1 MLPQMLLVG
10 INSSW
15 SQSTPALYYLRQ
27 MISGLPYRV
36 EILEATLK
44 DFPQDI
50 LRRIVLAEP
59 DVIGFSAYIWNRRL
73 LQTLIPACRK
83 LMPLAV
89 IVIGGPEAMRVRM
102 PDESLL
108 FRIAG
113 SGEAAFKAL
122 AETGF
127 KELPQVP
134 LLPLAN
140 VPFPYT
146 VTDQDRLQGKLVYYE
161 TYRGCP
167 YHCIYCLSARD
178 NRLENRF
185 DLSRTED
192 RKRLDAE
199 LDMLLGLQPKT
210 LKFVDRSFNAQRELA
225 HYIWER
231 IIRQDWPCDVHFE
244 IYPDLLNEEDFR
256 ILERAPEGRIRFE
269 IGVQTTND
277 VIAAACGRKSDW
289 AAVRSAIQALK
300 QRTKV
305 RIHADLLAGLP
316 GQDLSSVLDSVDEL
330 CAILPDA
337 VQLGILKILPDTPME
352 DLALQKGYQWD
363 ADPPYQCLASD
374 AMSAPDLWLVD
385 DCAHLLNLY
394 WNKEEFPA
402 HWAKLLAKHQAS
414 KVLITLANIHNDKG
428 YPLHSLAKAKRQEV
442 MQKLT
447 LQMEVNDV

>member
-1 MLPQMLLVG
+1 MLHKVLLVG

-36 EILEATLK
+36 EIYEATLK

-83 LMPLAV
+83 LLPKVA
-89 IVIGGPEAMRVRM
+89 IVIGGPEATRIKLQDQTR
-102 PDESLL
+102 L
-108 FRIAG
+108 FVVCG
-113 SGEAAFKAL
+113 SGEAAFRAL
-122 AETGF
+122 AETEF
-127 KELPQVP
+127 TELPPTQP
-134 LLPLAN
+134 LPLAN

-146 VTDQDRLQGKLVYYE
+146 VADQEKLQGKLVYYE

-178 NRLENRF
+178 NRLESRF
-185 DLSRTED
+185 DLCCTEYT
-192 RKRLDAE
+192 KRLDAE
-199 LDMLLGLQPKT
+199 LEMLMGLQPKT

-225 HYIWER
+225 HYIWKR
-231 IIRQDWPCDVHFE
+231 VIRQDWPCDVHFE
-244 IYPDLLNEEDFR
+244 IYPDLLDEDDFR

-269 IGVQTTND
+269 IGVQTTD
-277 VIAAACGRKSDW
+277 DAIAAACGRKSNW
-289 AAVRSAIQALK
+289 AAVRDAIQALK

-316 GQDLSSVLDSVDEL
+316 GQDLSSVLASVNEL

-337 VQLGILKILPDTPME
+337 VQLGTLKILPDTPME
-352 DLALQKGYQWD
+352 DLALHKGYQWD
-363 ADPPYQCLASD
+363 AEPPYQCLASD
-374 AMSAPDLWLVD
+374 ALSAADLWLVD
-385 DCAHLLNLY
+385 DYAHLLNLY

-402 HWAKLLAKHQAS
+402 QWAKLLARHQAS
-414 KVLITLANIHNDKG
+414 KVLTTLANIHNDKG
-428 YPLHSLAKAKRQEV
+428 YPLHSLAKAKRLEV
-442 MQKLT
+442 MQELT